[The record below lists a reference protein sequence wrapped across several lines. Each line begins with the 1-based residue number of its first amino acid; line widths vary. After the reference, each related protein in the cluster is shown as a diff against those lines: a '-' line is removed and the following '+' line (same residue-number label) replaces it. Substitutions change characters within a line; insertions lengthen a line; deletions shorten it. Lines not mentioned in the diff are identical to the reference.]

1 MQKGG
6 AMRRLKVLVA
16 DDHRLMLEAVRMAL
30 RDEKD
35 IEIVGE
41 TCNGSQ
47 VLPLVNDKK
56 PDVVLLDIRM
66 PGMDGLHCLEA
77 LRQRHPDVRC
87 VVLSGVD
94 DPDVV
99 EAAFDRG
106 AVAFILKHV
115 DPRDIPSAIRQAA
128 EGTVVHAAHGRPS
141 PARHDPA
148 KEVGLTEREIAILAA
163 LGSGMSNKQ
172 IARHLWL
179 AEQTVKFHLT
189 NIYRK
194 LGVASRAEAIHYA
207 YGHGL
212 IGNPLLEEVAAAGR

>member
-1 MQKGG
+1 
-6 AMRRLKVLVA
+6 MRRLKVLVA

-30 RDEKD
+30 RDEND

-66 PGMDGLHCLEA
+66 PGMDGLHCLEG

-94 DPDVV
+94 DPAVV

-128 EGTVVHAAHGRPS
+128 EGTVVHAARGRSS
-141 PARHDPA
+141 PAHHDPA
-148 KEVGLTEREIAILAA
+148 KEAGLTERETAILTA

-212 IGNPLLEEVAAAGR
+212 IGNPLLDELAAAAR